1 MTSEQD
7 EQLAKELAEALDR
20 GTELDIDKDLR
31 AQPARVARLIE
42 AFSLGAQAMERS
54 ADTLADLLELLR
66 EKFAGELPSSSYQ
79 DAALGEVGEAWKA
92 HLAALEHENAA
103 LRERLARREGKKPD
117 EISLPVPQDLT
128 GRSLLQVREEAL
140 EWQER
145 AERAEAELANQ
156 RLHIR
161 ALQNEVLSL
170 KTKLSENLPPLE
182 GNEL

>member
-7 EQLAKELAEALDR
+7 EALAKELAEALDR
-20 GTELDIDKDLR
+20 GTELDLERDLR
-31 AQPARVARLIE
+31 AQPGRVARLIE
-42 AFSLGAQAMERS
+42 AFSVGAEAMERS
-54 ADTLADLLELLR
+54 AETLADLLELLR
-66 EKFAGELPSSSYQ
+66 EKFASELPSSSYQ
-79 DAALGEVGEAWKA
+79 NAALGEVGEAWKA

-103 LRERLARREGKKPD
+103 LRGRIASLEGKEPD

-145 AERAEAELANQ
+145 AEQAEAELANQ
-156 RLHIR
+156 RLTIR

-170 KTKLSENLPPLE
+170 KSRLSQQLPAME
-182 GNEL
+182 GDEL